1 MLIQALET
9 PNPHSIKFVPPCSVR
24 GELESLFF
32 RKMDPVDHAPFVQ
45 QLFEVEGTTAV
56 FLGSDFI
63 TVTKLPQAEWYSMKP
78 AIMELINDYLTN
90 KKSFVTD
97 ESVRPVVSTSHTHAP
112 QHHHGSGGG
121 CGSNIVEDLTNL
133 QDVPPTNMNDPI
145 VQEIVALIN
154 DRVRPAVAQDGGDIV
169 FKAFHEG
176 IVYLSL
182 QGACSGCPSSRVTL
196 KSGVENML
204 RYYVPEVL
212 EVRSVE
218 AA

>member
-9 PNPHSIKFVPPCSVR
+9 PNPHSVKFIPPVLVR

-32 RKMDPVDHAPFVQ
+32 RKQDSVDHAPFAQ
-45 QLFEVEGTTAV
+45 QLFAIEGVTAV

-63 TVTKLPQAEWYSMKP
+63 TVTKFPQSEWYDLKP
-78 AIMELINDYLTN
+78 AITELIVDFLANN
-90 KKSFVTD
+90 KLMVTD
-97 ESVRPVVSTSHTHAP
+97 ESVRPVVPTTHTH
-112 QHHHGSGGG
+112 HHHQASSGGG
-121 CGSNIVEDLTNL
+121 CGSHVAEEVTNL
-133 QDVPPTNMNDPI
+133 TDIPATDMEDPI
-145 VQEIVALIN
+145 VKEIVALIN

-169 FKAFHEG
+169 FRAFHEG
-176 IVYLSL
+176 VVYLSL

-204 RYYVPEVL
+204 RYYVPEVR